1 MRVATPTQMKR
12 RGRWSLVL
20 GSIFAALTLG
30 AVLASGAEL
39 VTAEVTGTL
48 NDVTVTQG
56 SSTSSSINLTATGA
70 IACTITSL
78 TPATATVNTSYSLSS
93 SGSVTSSAP
102 SAAKNFFSDGVAG
115 GGGNCGVTWTGAPTA
130 YSVIATF
137 SAAATTPVGTYPV
150 QLVTAET
157 NPAVSGGKLGDATPT
172 SVTVHVVAPTITDT
186 DGDGV
191 ADSADN
197 CPTVA
202 NAGQADADNDGKGDA
217 CDAFP
222 NDPLNDADGDGF
234 GANVDNCPFVSNPSQ
249 ADADNDGKGDAC
261 DAFPNDPLNDA
272 DGDGFGANV
281 DNCPSISNPSQA
293 DADNDGIGDACDTD
307 SDGDGVTNA
316 SDNCPT
322 TANADQADNDADS
335 QGDVCDSDDDNDTVL
350 DANDNCQFTANLDQ
364 LNTDGDSQ
372 GDACDADDD
381 NDGVLDAAD
390 NCPVNANSG
399 QADSDTDGLG
409 DVCDPNAFAP
419 EVAVAADDPNG
430 PEGSTLAASGS
441 FSDADP
447 DSTLSVT
454 KQSGAGT
461 VHDDG
466 GGAWSWSH
474 QPDDNF
480 TNQEVVVQVSDGE
493 HTTTNT
499 FHWTSTNVAPTAAIN
514 GAPASS
520 PEGTQ
525 ISLTSTV
532 SDPGTADTHTYAWSV
547 TKNGSP
553 YGSGGTNAS
562 FSFTPDD
569 NGTYVVSLTVTDDDG
584 GSGSDSETINVTNVA
599 PTATINGAPASS
611 PEGTQISLTSAVS
624 DPGTADTH
632 TYAWSVTKNGNPYGP
647 GGTNASFSFTPDDNA
662 SYEVKLTIT
671 DDDGGS
677 GSDTETITVTNV
689 DPTATINGAP
699 ASSPEGTL
707 ISLTSS
713 KSDPG
718 SADTHTYAWSV
729 KKDGSAYA
737 SATTQDFSFTPDDNA
752 SYEVKLTITDDD
764 GGSGSNTKTI
774 TGTNVAPTINNF
786 AIAKPAGAACT
797 LATNKVTVSFT
808 VSDPADQAADPITGN
823 IDWGDGSS
831 QAIDGR
837 TISKDHNYAPGGP
850 YIINVTVNDGDSGV
864 ANAGGPSTAFSLLYN
879 TSGIL
884 QPINTT
890 GSRSAFKIGST
901 IPVKI
906 KVTDCNGASVSG
918 LTLHVKL
925 QKLDNSANPVNEIVE
940 VSVPDVGDTMRYDTS
955 GLQYIYNL
963 STKRSQLTPQNADLT
978 TGSYRV
984 TVYNSVIA
992 PTVADFDAK

>member
-1 MRVATPTQMKR
+1 MKR

-624 DPGTADTH
+624 DPATADTH

-647 GGTNASFSFTPDDNA
+647 GGTNASFSFTPDDNGTYVV
-662 SYEVKLTIT
+662 SLTVT

-677 GSDTETITVTNV
+677 GSDSETINV
-689 DPTATINGAP
+689 
-699 ASSPEGTL
+699 
-707 ISLTSS
+707 
-713 KSDPG
+713 
-718 SADTHTYAWSV
+718 
-729 KKDGSAYA
+729 
-737 SATTQDFSFTPDDNA
+737 
-752 SYEVKLTITDDD
+752 
-764 GGSGSNTKTI
+764 
-774 TGTNVAPTINNF
+774 TNVAPTATFNAPDTNEGSDISVSLTSPVDVAADLPGLTYAFDCGSGYGGFGSSNSTTCPTTDNGTRTVKGKIKDKDGDATEYSRLVTINNV
-786 AIAKPAGAACT
+786 APTIGPLSTTGNTGAAC
-797 LATNKVTVSFT
+797 LSGNAVNLQFSF
-808 VSDPADQAADPITGN
+808 SDPAGSNDTYTGSINWGDSSSTAFGSSFNVNESHSYGPGTYTIKVNVHDEDGGVATEKQATVSRLYNMSAILPPIN
-823 IDWGDGSS
+823 SDGSS
-831 QAIDGR
+831 I
-837 TISKDHNYAPGGP
+837 
-850 YIINVTVNDGDSGV
+850 
-864 ANAGGPSTAFSLLYN
+864 
-879 TSGIL
+879 
-884 QPINTT
+884 
-890 GSRSAFKIGST
+890 FKYGST
-901 IPVKI
+901 IPVKVRI
-906 KVTDCNGASVSG
+906 TDCLANPVSG
-918 LTLHVKL
+918 LAPTVGTSLA
-925 QKLDNSANPVNEIVE
+925 NSSTPPPPINE
-940 VSVPDVGDTMRYDTS
+940 DVYSTSAADTGNIMRYDSTA
-955 GLQYIYNL
+955 GQYIYNFN
-963 STKRSQLTPQNADLT
+963 TKSAAISDPNATYWMTVRESHSSPGQVASQFGVKQ
-978 TGSYRV
+978 
-984 TVYNSVIA
+984 
-992 PTVADFDAK
+992 K